1 MKVLKS
7 LMLATAV
14 ALPLANIP
22 AMAADNAPLQE
33 RYDTLGMGVALGG
46 YDPVAY
52 FAEGGND
59 PAKGFVQ
66 RDYTYQGV
74 TYRFSTD
81 ANRELFKKNPEKYTP
96 AYNGWCAWAMSELD
110 AKVDIEPSAFDVH
123 KGKLYV
129 FYDHDDLHT
138 RDLWR
143 KDPDGMIAR
152 ANANW
157 KHHSK

>member
-1 MKVLKS
+1 
-7 LMLATAV
+7 
-14 ALPLANIP
+14 
-22 AMAADNAPLQE
+22 
-33 RYDTLGMGVALGG
+33 
-46 YDPVAY
+46 
-52 FAEGGND
+52 
-59 PAKGFVQ
+59 
-66 RDYTYQGV
+66 V